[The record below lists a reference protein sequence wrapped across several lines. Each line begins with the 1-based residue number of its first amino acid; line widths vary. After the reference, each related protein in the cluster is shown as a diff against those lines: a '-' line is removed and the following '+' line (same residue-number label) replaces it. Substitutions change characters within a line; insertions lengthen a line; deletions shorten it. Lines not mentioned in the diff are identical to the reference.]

1 MKNNIYKIA
10 FECKKIADQQIEVIR
25 TIIPRG
31 NIIYTDYTVNGNI
44 KGYEQKLLCLKDA
57 MKDKYPELCFQMQE
71 HMDKYDTDNI
81 VHLSALEAIV
91 NSIIAL
97 EGNIVIEEPVITKR
111 DVTIKKKKIFI
122 SHKSEDKPFVDAL
135 VNLLRLYIGSDT
147 DKIFC
152 SSVPNYKIGLGKE
165 IYPEI
170 KAQFDEFDVFMI
182 IIHSPLYY
190 QSPICLNEMGAS
202 WILDTKCCSF
212 LTANC
217 KYDDLKGTIDRQYVS
232 IKVNG
237 DDVKD
242 RMNEFICKVL
252 EYFEL
257 PQIEMLKFS
266 QWEADRDK
274 FIKEVCNF

>member
-1 MKNNIYKIA
+1 MNKDIYEIA
-10 FECKKIADQQIEVIR
+10 LECKIFAEQQIEIIR
-25 TIIPRG
+25 TVIPNG
-31 NIIYTDYTVNGNI
+31 HIIYTDYTVCGNI
-44 KGYEQKLLCLKDA
+44 SGYEQKLLCLKDA
-57 MKDKYPELCFQMQE
+57 MKEKYPDLCFQMQE
-71 HMDKYDTDNI
+71 HMDKYKDDKI
-81 VHLSALEAIV
+81 VHFSALKSIV

-97 EGNIVIEEPVITKR
+97 GENVVIEKPTITKR
-111 DVTIKKKKIFI
+111 PITIKKKKIFI

-135 VNLLRLYIGSDT
+135 VNLLRLYIGSDV

-170 KAQFDEFDVFMI
+170 KAQVDEFDVFMS

-190 QSPICLNEMGAS
+190 QSPICLNDMGAS

-217 KYDDLKGTIDRQYVS
+217 KYDDLKGTIDKQYVS

-242 RMNEFICKVL
+242 RMNEFIYIVL
-252 EYFEL
+252 DYFEL
-257 PQIEMLKFS
+257 PQIDMLKFS

-274 FIKEVCNF
+274 FIKEVCNY

>member
-1 MKNNIYKIA
+1 MKNNIYEIA

-44 KGYEQKLLCLKDA
+44 RGYEQKLLCLKDA

-71 HMDKYDTDNI
+71 HM
-81 VHLSALEAIV
+81 
-91 NSIIAL
+91 
-97 EGNIVIEEPVITKR
+97 
-111 DVTIKKKKIFI
+111 
-122 SHKSEDKPFVDAL
+122 
-135 VNLLRLYIGSDT
+135 
-147 DKIFC
+147 
-152 SSVPNYKIGLGKE
+152 
-165 IYPEI
+165 
-170 KAQFDEFDVFMI
+170 
-182 IIHSPLYY
+182 
-190 QSPICLNEMGAS
+190 
-202 WILDTKCCSF
+202 
-212 LTANC
+212 
-217 KYDDLKGTIDRQYVS
+217 
-232 IKVNG
+232 

>member
-1 MKNNIYKIA
+1 MNKDIYEIA
-10 FECKKIADQQIEVIR
+10 LECKIFAEQQIEIIR
-25 TIIPRG
+25 TVIPNG
-31 NIIYTDYTVNGNI
+31 HIIYTDYTVCGNI
-44 KGYEQKLLCLKDA
+44 SGYEQKLLCLKDA
-57 MKDKYPELCFQMQE
+57 MKEKYPDLCFQMQE
-71 HMDKYDTDNI
+71 HMDKYKDDKI
-81 VHLSALEAIV
+81 VHFSALKSIV

-97 EGNIVIEEPVITKR
+97 GENVVIEKPTITKR
-111 DVTIKKKKIFI
+111 PITIKKKKIFI

-135 VNLLRLYIGSDT
+135 VNLLRLYIGSDA

-217 KYDDLKGTIDRQYVS
+217 KYDDLKGTIDKQYVS

-242 RMNEFICKVL
+242 RMNEFIYIVL
-252 EYFEL
+252 DYFEL
-257 PQIEMLKFS
+257 PQIDMLKFS

-274 FIKEVCNF
+274 FIKEVCCY

>member
-1 MKNNIYKIA
+1 MKNNIYEIA

-57 MKDKYPELCFQMQE
+57 MKEKYPDLCFQMQE
-71 HMDKYDTDNI
+71 HMDKYKDDKI
-81 VHLSALEAIV
+81 VHLSALEAI
-91 NSIIAL
+91 IDCILTL
-97 EGNIVIEEPVITKR
+97 EKT
-111 DVTIKKKKIFI
+111 VTSKKKKIFI

-135 VNLLRLYIGSDT
+135 VNLLRLYIGSDA

-152 SSVPNYKIGLGKE
+152 SSVPNYKIGIGKE

-170 KAQFDEFDVFMI
+170 KAQFEEFDVFMI
-182 IIHSPLYY
+182 IIHSPFYY

-212 LTANC
+212 LTSNC
-217 KYDDLKGTIDRQYVS
+217 KYDDLKGTIDRLYVS

-274 FIKEVCNF
+274 FIKEVCNY